1 MQTDSDLIFYDR
13 RPEWGKD
20 YGLGWIGF
28 NHAES
33 TMSAAIA
40 HVQQWEKEKQATVS
54 HAFIVT
60 GPNECIEAAFPKGVV
75 RTPLDKLYFERDD
88 RYVLFRKPRG
98 LDDQMA
104 GSIVGLAE
112 AHVGDRF
119 DHAKLANLAVQNNF
133 VGWLVNSSCN
143 GFVRDAVDRVI
154 DADDQWICSELAAYC
169 LNAQPSLRGRGVL
182 SRSLGSLTPQR
193 LFDDD
198 DVFEPLE
205 R

>member
-1 MQTDSDLIFYDR
+1 MQTDSDVIFYDR

-28 NHAES
+28 NHAAS

-40 HVQQWEKEKQATVS
+40 HVEQWEREKKIVVS
-54 HAFIVT
+54 HVMIVT
-60 GPNECIEAAFPKGVV
+60 GPNECIEAAFPKGIV
-75 RTPLDKLYFERDD
+75 RSPLDKLYFDNDE
-88 RYVLFRKPRG
+88 RYVVFRRPRG
-98 LDDQMA
+98 LDDRMA

-119 DHAKLANLAVQNNF
+119 DHTKLANLAVQNNF
-133 VGWLVNSSCN
+133 VGWLVNQCC
-143 GFVRDAVDRVI
+143 GGQVRDAVDRII

-169 LNAQPSLRGRGVL
+169 LHQQPELAGRGVL
-182 SRSLGSLTPQR
+182 SRSLGALTPQQ

-198 DVFEPLE
+198 SIFEPL